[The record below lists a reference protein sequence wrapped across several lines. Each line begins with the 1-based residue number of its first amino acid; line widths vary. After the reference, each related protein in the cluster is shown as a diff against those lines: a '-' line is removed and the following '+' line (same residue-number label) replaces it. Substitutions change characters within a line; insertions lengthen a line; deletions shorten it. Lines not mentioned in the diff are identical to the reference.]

1 MGSKVR
7 SGAYIIET
15 FTASETWTTPPGV
28 TKVDYCVVGG
38 GGGAGG
44 YVSGISAAGGGG
56 GGEVLQGTD
65 LAVSG
70 NLTVTI
76 GEGGGTDWSGNPAEA
91 GGDTTFGSITARGG
105 NGGYQPGHGGASGDG
120 HAGGAY
126 NASSTT
132 GGGGGGDN
140 DNGSDA
146 TGDGG
151 QGGDGTQCT
160 INSTYYGGGG
170 LGGGGSPPYAA
181 ISLGGDQAG
190 GGGEYNDGVAI
201 HGYDGIVI
209 IKYRAPSKLFTF
221 HG

>member
-1 MGSKVR
+1 MGSKVKE
-7 SGAYIIET
+7 GIYIIET
-15 FTASETWTTPPGV
+15 FTTGETWTTPPGV

-44 YVSGISAAGGGG
+44 YVSGISFAGGGG

-76 GEGGGTDWSGNPAEA
+76 GKGGGTGPLSNPAQA
-91 GGDTTFGSITARGG
+91 GGSTTFGSITARGG
-105 NGGYQPGHGGASGDG
+105 KGGYQIGHGGASGDG
-120 HAGGAY
+120 HGGGAY
-126 NASSTT
+126 NPSYATA
-132 GGGGGGDN
+132 GGGGGDN
-140 DNGSDA
+140 DNGSNA
-146 TGDGG
+146 GSAGG

-170 LGGGGSPPYAA
+170 GGGGASGAA

-190 GGGEYNDGVAI
+190 GGGEYQAAGRSHA
-201 HGYDGIVI
+201 GYDGIVI
-209 IKYRAPSKLFTF
+209 IKYRASSKLFTF